1 MNRTKTTCL
10 LLFMFLITFCCISCE
25 TQTIEY
31 RSRPSWHT
39 SLSGGLPAEHVREDG
54 TIMKF
59 GTAGE
64 SSSLAVQ
71 KYMDTI
77 VLEEKD
83 EITGEITLRSILPEH
98 VLKHT
103 LTCLRDRHWGVL
115 YEQILSTK
123 TRAYYEDRENGRE
136 EFEMYFT
143 KHRRELAKTLQR
155 ILGGKGF
162 GDVVVSE
169 QEHELI
175 FTLSPRLRRDYEFTA
190 VSFVRDGQFLKLHT
204 IR

>member
-1 MNRTKTTCL
+1 MNKALATCSFL
-10 LLFMFLITFCCISCE
+10 LVFCCICCVGCE
-25 TQTIEY
+25 TQTVEY

-39 SLSGGLPAEHVREDG
+39 ALAGGLTAEHKREDG
-54 TIMKF
+54 TVMKF
-59 GTAGE
+59 GSSNE

-83 EITGEITLRSILPEH
+83 EITGELTLRSILPEH

-103 LTCLRDRHWGVL
+103 LTCLRDRKWDIL
-115 YEQILSTK
+115 YDQIPSTK
-123 TRAYYEDRENGRE
+123 SKAYYEARDNGRD
-136 EFEMYFT
+136 EFEAFFI

-162 GDVVVSE
+162 GDVIISE
-169 QEHELI
+169 HGDELV
-175 FTLSPRLRRDYEFTA
+175 FTLSPRIRGEYEFSS
-190 VSFVRDGQFLKLHT
+190 VSFSREDQYLKLQT
-204 IR
+204 IQ

>member
-1 MNRTKTTCL
+1 MNKAMTTCGFL
-10 LLFMFLITFCCISCE
+10 LVFCCVGCE
-25 TQTIEY
+25 TQSIEY

-39 SLSGGLPAEHVREDG
+39 ALSGGLPTEHVREDG
-54 TIMKF
+54 TVMKF
-59 GTAGE
+59 GSSNE

-71 KYMDTI
+71 KYMDAI

-83 EITGEITLRSILPEH
+83 EITGEITLRAILPEH

-103 LTCLRDRHWGVL
+103 LTCLRDRKWGIL
-115 YEQILSTK
+115 YDQILSAKMK
-123 TRAYYEDRENGRE
+123 TYYEERENGRE
-136 EFEMYFT
+136 EFETFFT

-155 ILGGKGF
+155 ILGGIGF

-169 QEHELI
+169 YENELI
-175 FTLSPRLRRDYEFTA
+175 FTLSQRILRDYKFTT
-190 VSFVRDGQFLKLHT
+190 VSFVREDQFLKLQT